1 MDKKTAVKA
10 GAGGLGTVLL
20 ALSLI
25 LGSLGTTTSVD
36 GRYVVNE
43 TTSQTKTFI
52 AEEIDNVPNATFYDL
67 VVTTDEGDVVLGKS
81 KFGGT
86 GVVSANIV
94 FNPMD
99 NLSVVV
105 YDADL
110 KEIGVGDV
118 NNDGTIDY
126 EIKEELIVNENKDTS
141 E

>member
-1 MDKKTAVKA
+1 MDKKTVAKA

-25 LGSLGTTTSVD
+25 LGSLGTTADVD

-67 VVTTDEGDVVLGKS
+67 VVTTDEGDVALGKS
-81 KFGGT
+81 NFGGT

-118 NNDGTIDY
+118 NNDGTINY
-126 EIKEELIVNENKDTS
+126 KIKEELIVNENKYTS

>member
-1 MDKKTAVKA
+1 MDKKTATKA
-10 GAGGLGTVLL
+10 GAGGLGVVLL
-20 ALSLI
+20 ALSVI
-25 LGSLGTTTSVD
+25 LGSLGTTTDVD

-52 AEEIDNVPNATFYDL
+52 AEEIDNVPTATFYDL
-67 VVTTDEGDVVLGKS
+67 VVTTDEGDTVLGKS
-81 KFGGT
+81 NFGGT

-94 FNPMD
+94 FNPID

-118 NNDGTIDY
+118 KSGGTITY
-126 EIKEELIVNENKDTS
+126 KIKEELIVNENKDTS